1 MVPTW
6 FMILSDSETAKG
18 ILGSLVSTDRRMK
31 ESACEFLF
39 HRAMGF
45 APFRAYWRSLRRIS
59 ATHLFSPR
67 GISVFGEF
75 RRIIG
80 LKMLDEIRA
89 SIEEEGEVNVKKV
102 LHFESSNNVM
112 MSVFGGRYRT
122 VRKYMALM
130 SLVA

>member
-1 MVPTW
+1 M
-6 FMILSDSETAKG
+6 
-18 ILGSLVSTDRRMK
+18 
-31 ESACEFLF
+31 
-39 HRAMGF
+39 
-45 APFRAYWRSLRRIS
+45 
-59 ATHLFSPR
+59 FSPR

-122 VRKYMALM
+122 VRKYMVLM